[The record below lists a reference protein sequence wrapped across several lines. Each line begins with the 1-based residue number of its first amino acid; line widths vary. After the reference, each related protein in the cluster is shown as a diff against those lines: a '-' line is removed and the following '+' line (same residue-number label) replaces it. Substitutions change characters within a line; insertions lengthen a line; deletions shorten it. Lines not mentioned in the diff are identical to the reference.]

1 MATGPEA
8 AKSSRELHKPSVSQ
22 ETQSALGRLAEH
34 SKNNPGMS
42 ERISQELKAS
52 KSKAEVG
59 QQSRKMAGEA
69 KFKAFNESVDKSR
82 QNWERAQRTKQMFEG
97 LKQGRERFQAEKVQ
111 SNKSNITPEVAAR
124 INVTRPTME
133 KALAQERANLPL
145 PQRESKLNQQP
156 QQTEQTGQSE
166 AQQNAQQTEAIGTGQ
181 TNLSELPAPPKYAA
195 ERRSARLQGE
205 RNQLEKEKAEAKKQ
219 AEKEKR
225 EIQQKFEKL
234 IEEVQDRAKAE
245 QTKLDEKSQSV
256 KQMLEGGVN
265 ALARVGLKHELGKLG
280 KASEKLGRQ
289 TKESIKDLEKRRDGL
304 LKEVEKSLEKRTKA
318 LNKLLKETNRS
329 IGRAEFAANLNRKAG
344 KVREFLNSTREVAS
358 RGIRAGAWEL
368 AGRAANSAG
377 NYMQNRANNLRQEQN
392 RSRGYEVNGNVIT
405 LDDSR
410 IREATPQPEQQR
422 PGAVAA

>member
-69 KFKAFNESVDKSR
+69 KFKAFNETVDKSR
-82 QNWERAQRTKQMFEG
+82 QNWERATQIRDTMKDF
-97 LKQGRERFQAEKVQ
+97 KAGRERFQAEKAQ
-111 SNKSNITPEVAAR
+111 GNKSNINPEVAR
-124 INVTRPTME
+124 INAARPAME
-133 KALAQERANLPL
+133 KALAQERSNQPL
-145 PQRESKLNQQP
+145 PQRESQLNQQ
-156 QQTEQTGQSE
+156 TAQSE
-166 AQQNAQQTEAIGTGQ
+166 QAKETQQTEAVGTGQ

-205 RNQLEKEKAEAKKQ
+205 RNQLEKEKTEAKKQ

-234 IEEVQDRAKAE
+234 IKEVQDKAKSE
-245 QTKLDEKSQSV
+245 QAKLDEKSQSV

-265 ALARVGLKHELGKLG
+265 ALARVGLKHELGKLD

-304 LKEVEKSLEKRTKA
+304 LKEVEKSLEKRTNS

-344 KVREFLNSTREVAS
+344 RVREFLHSTREAAS
-358 RGIRAGAWEL
+358 KGIRAGAWEL
-368 AGRAANSAG
+368 AGRAANSVG

>member
-1 MATGPEA
+1 MASGPEA

-34 SKNNPGMS
+34 SKNNPGMD

-59 QQSRKMAGEA
+59 QQSRRMAGEA

-82 QNWERAQRTKQMFEG
+82 QNWERATQLRDTMKDFRA
-97 LKQGRERFQAEKVQ
+97 GRERFQAEKAQ
-111 SNKSNITPEVAAR
+111 GNKSNINPEVAAR
-124 INVTRPTME
+124 INAARPAME
-133 KALAQERANLPL
+133 KALAQERSNQPL
-145 PQRESKLNQQP
+145 PKRESQLNQQ
-156 QQTEQTGQSE
+156 TAQSE
-166 AQQNAQQTEAIGTGQ
+166 QAKETQQTEAVGTGQ

-234 IEEVQDRAKAE
+234 IKEVQDKAKSE
-245 QTKLDEKSQSV
+245 QAKLDEKSQSV

-265 ALARVGLKHELGKLG
+265 ALARVGLKHELGKLD

-304 LKEVEKSLEKRTKA
+304 LKEVEKSLEKRTKS

-344 KVREFLNSTREVAS
+344 SVREFLHNTREAAS
-358 RGIRAGAWEL
+358 KGIRAGAWEL
-368 AGRAANSAG
+368 AGRAANAVGNRMNARAENIRAG
-377 NYMQNRANNLRQEQN
+377 GTNNSTEQSNVTSIEDYRRRQQ
-392 RSRGYEVNGNVIT
+392 V
-405 LDDSR
+405 
-410 IREATPQPEQQR
+410 PEQQR
-422 PGAVAA
+422 TGSAAA